1 MLAPRLHDL
10 GPDGLYRRTSSSSR
24 SMFFLPVVARSMS
37 DKSLAFAYLL
47 GFRRMR
53 RPAHLPRRPE
63 LPAQLEA
70 AAITTLAHDCGHL
83 EVALADGDLADQDAR
98 GVSLESV
105 RLTRV
110 DLSGSRLDRLTAVD
124 VEFDRCNL
132 ANLHGRG
139 VEVTRLSV
147 ASSRLTGIRFS
158 EAILRDVTIRDSRVD
173 LASFGF
179 SELERVTFEDC
190 LLTQTDFLDARL
202 ESVRFTGCDLTRSD
216 FRGARLRH
224 CELRR
229 CDLTDLQG
237 VEGLRGAAMEWSA
250 IVGMAGVFAA
260 ALGVEVLDP
269 A

>member
-1 MLAPRLHDL
+1 
-10 GPDGLYRRTSSSSR
+10 
-24 SMFFLPVVARSMS
+24 
-37 DKSLAFAYLL
+37 
-47 GFRRMR
+47 MR
-53 RPAHLPRRPE
+53 RPAHSPRRPE
-63 LPAQLEA
+63 LPTPLEA
-70 AAITTLAHDCGHL
+70 AAIAALAHDSGHL
-83 EVALADGDLADQDAR
+83 EVALTDADLPDQDAR

-124 VEFDRCNL
+124 VEFDHCNL

-139 VEVTRLSV
+139 LDVTRLSI
-147 ASSRLTGIRFS
+147 AASRLTGIRLS
-158 EAILRDVTIRDSRVD
+158 EATLRDVTIRGSRVD

-179 SELERVTFEDC
+179 SKLERVTFDDC
-190 LLTQTDFLDARL
+190 LLTQTDFLDAQL

-250 IVGMAGVFAA
+250 IVGMAGAFAA
-260 ALGVEVLDP
+260 AAGVEVLDP
-269 A
+269 E